1 MYGYDAL
8 YVLFQAYDFGA
19 FGNRNVNDRQWASR
33 VETDTA
39 DYLFGRIDCAFTP
52 TLPMQFYAQP
62 FVSAGRYDAYKR
74 VASPVTES

>member
-39 DYLFGRIDCAFTP
+39 DYLFARIDCAFTP